1 MKLQVALDTLSLE
14 ECIQLLDEIKDS
26 IEVIEVGTPFIIEEG
41 MLPVKTLKEKYPQLE
56 VLADCKIMDAGEF
69 EATKCFEAGAD
80 IVTVLGVSIMQLLK
94 ALLEVPK
101 NMEKSA
107 WLI

>member
-41 MLPVKTLKEKYPQLE
+41 MLPVKTLKEN
-56 VLADCKIMDAGEF
+56 IH
-69 EATKCFEAGAD
+69 
-80 IVTVLGVSIMQLLK
+80 S
-94 ALLEVPK
+94 
-101 NMEKSA
+101 
-107 WLI
+107 